1 MAKALIIVIVLAFT
15 IAPCDYCGG
24 APGLVAC
31 FRGNAKKFDRFRH
44 FITFIFNDRSIE
56 FTLDTSSSDVGIGV
70 KLRALRN

>member
-1 MAKALIIVIVLAFT
+1 M
-15 IAPCDYCGG
+15 
-24 APGLVAC
+24 VAC